1 MGNYLE
7 GVIFLLMRFFLGL
20 LAQNQTA
27 EFQTTLLISCMI
39 LGKFLSPSFL
49 IYKINKGIK
58 KRTGTSNSSYDIV
71 NNIVN
76 IINNNQ

>member
-1 MGNYLE
+1 
-7 GVIFLLMRFFLGL
+7 MRFFLGL

-27 EFQTTLLISCMI
+27 GFQTTLLISCMI

>member
-1 MGNYLE
+1 MSF
-7 GVIFLLMRFFLGL
+7 ILGL

-27 EFQTTLLISCMI
+27 GFQTMSLTSCMI

-49 IYKINKGIK
+49 IYEINKGIK

-71 NNIVN
+71 NTLN
-76 IINNNQ
+76 

>member
-1 MGNYLE
+1 
-7 GVIFLLMRFFLGL
+7 MRFFLGL